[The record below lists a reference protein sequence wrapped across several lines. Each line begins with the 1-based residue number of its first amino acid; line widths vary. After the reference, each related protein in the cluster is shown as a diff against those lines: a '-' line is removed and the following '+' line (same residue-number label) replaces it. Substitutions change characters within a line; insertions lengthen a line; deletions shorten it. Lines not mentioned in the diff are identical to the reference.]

1 MSRLD
6 PKVVVHRLSITKSV
20 SLKSNHN
27 GVFALCWYSKLKK
40 EINKLIEAGFI
51 REVKHPTWIANI
63 IW

>member
-27 GVFALCWYSKLKK
+27 GVFALC
-40 EINKLIEAGFI
+40 
-51 REVKHPTWIANI
+51 
-63 IW
+63 